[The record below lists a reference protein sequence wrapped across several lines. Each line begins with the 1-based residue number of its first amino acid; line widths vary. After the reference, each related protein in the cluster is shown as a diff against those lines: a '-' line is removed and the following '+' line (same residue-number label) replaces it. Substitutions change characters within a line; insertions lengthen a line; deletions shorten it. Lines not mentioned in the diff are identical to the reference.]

1 MKPRTWI
8 LGWIWLAWL
17 VYVILESAVASRVMW
32 GAAASSGFLGL
43 LLAGMLAALIPL
55 AGAVGLLKR
64 QAWGWWVLV
73 ICAGVTILAYGVEV
87 LVGRASA
94 GHAGGESPA
103 DPLALVAAVLNATVF
118 ILLLTDP
125 PPGWRKAGAL
135 EPAGEVEVAPPGDS
149 SVPRNDARH

>member
-55 AGAVGLLKR
+55 AGAVGLR
-64 QAWGWWVLV
+64 QRRAWGW
-73 ICAGVTILAYGVEV
+73 GVMVSCGGV
-87 LVGRASA
+87 AIA

-103 DPLALVAAVLNATVF
+103 DPLALVTSVRNATVF